1 MKNPIIT
8 YLDYEF
14 INSNIHECNIHHY
27 LSYKSKRNSNIK
39 IKNNSKIKI
48 PTSINYIWLT
58 KNDLSNNDYLPQSI
72 INTIT
77 DNKRK
82 LDNQDKEWE
91 YFLWTNS
98 DFIKNYTQIEGV
110 NILSIYNLN
119 YIYEYQPLINYYIKY
134 NLYSLMSDIIRQQI
148 IVQNG
153 GIYCDVDYHFTNSPI
168 KLHYIYN
175 SYFGIERNEWSCNI
189 GSGFMALSKQ
199 HPILTL
205 TTNLNRL
212 LFGLPVSSKDFSYIK
227 NDWFKFT
234 EKDCIGAA
242 LRIAMKHLT
251 ISIHIENNH
260 EIYNDLILGNTIIH
274 DKSNTINYKEYIILN
289 NNEVYVRP
297 IGYQD
302 YAQSWQDKC
311 NNEIEYEAIMD
322 MNMYN
327 YYE

>member
-27 LSYKSKRNSNIK
+27 LSYKSKRNRNIK

-153 GIYCDVDYHFTNSPI
+153 GIN
-168 KLHYIYN
+168 
-175 SYFGIERNEWSCNI
+175 CN
-189 GSGFMALSKQ
+189 
-199 HPILTL
+199 
-205 TTNLNRL
+205 
-212 LFGLPVSSKDFSYIK
+212 K
-227 NDWFKFT
+227 N
-234 EKDCIGAA
+234 
-242 LRIAMKHLT
+242 
-251 ISIHIENNH
+251 
-260 EIYNDLILGNTIIH
+260 
-274 DKSNTINYKEYIILN
+274 
-289 NNEVYVRP
+289 
-297 IGYQD
+297 
-302 YAQSWQDKC
+302 
-311 NNEIEYEAIMD
+311 
-322 MNMYN
+322 
-327 YYE
+327 